1 MIILNIIMKFLGI
14 IMILYCLYWFWD
26 TRDFLIPI
34 NAIGIIDIIEYYCGI
49 SWNLLIFI
57 TGSVLIG
64 FKNQIL
70 YSRIIIFSS
79 LGIILSSIGMII
91 SATIDIWCM
100 MEYIIERKE
109 EKNKNVK

>member
-1 MIILNIIMKFLGI
+1 MIILNIMMKVLGL
-14 IMILYCLYWFWD
+14 IMIFYCFYWLWD

-57 TGSVLIG
+57 TGSVLLG
-64 FKNQIL
+64 LKNQIL